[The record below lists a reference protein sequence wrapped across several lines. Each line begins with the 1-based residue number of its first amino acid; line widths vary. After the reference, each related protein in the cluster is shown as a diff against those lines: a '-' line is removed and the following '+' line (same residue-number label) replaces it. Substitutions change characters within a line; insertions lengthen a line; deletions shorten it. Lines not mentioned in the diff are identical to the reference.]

1 MTQPRSAGHLD
12 AAYFFRGI
20 GQPGGFLAVRGWFC
34 VLDQESLTLSA
45 ALWVEDT
52 VVQIRCHEPRPDV
65 AAANAAYS
73 ANSGFN
79 VIIPISLEAKPEL
92 EVIINFSAGQQQ
104 CGSLAGRIC
113 HPDLEIEQ
121 HSGSLSELRLKK
133 LRNLVLNERER
144 LSHTER
150 TTSMPVTGQIDPAFP
165 CNLECPLCLSEMARR
180 QGYTMPIMKEAELD
194 HILSAYGDYLVR
206 IWLSLWGEPLL
217 NKRLPELIAKCK
229 SREIWVL
236 ISSNMSV
243 PLTAAS
249 IDALV
254 MSGLDSIILSI
265 DGATQETYQT
275 YRRGGDL
282 ALVLGNVRRLVEA
295 KRRLGLRTPHLYWRY
310 LTFPWNRHEIE
321 MARDM
326 AGSLGVDEFGVE
338 PGVMTPDTHH
348 VLTPRNSTERS
359 RKQELE
365 ISALWHRHADE
376 RQSHHQYF
384 GCDYLYQSISIN
396 SNGLVHPCCYV
407 VSPEHAVGNAAQA
420 PDDLRNGSVMR
431 ASRKLLASF
440 TSPRPASE
448 QPGFDPC
455 LSCDVVHSTSGH
467 VNTQTSFEPM
477 YRHLLHGAPIR
488 W

>member
-52 VVQIRCHEPRPDV
+52 VVQIRCHEPRPAA

-165 CNLECPLCLSEMARR
+165 CNLECPLCLSEMVRR
-180 QGYTMPIMKEAELD
+180 QGIP
-194 HILSAYGDYLVR
+194 
-206 IWLSLWGEPLL
+206 
-217 NKRLPELIAKCK
+217 C
-229 SREIWVL
+229 
-236 ISSNMSV
+236 
-243 PLTAAS
+243 
-249 IDALV
+249 
-254 MSGLDSIILSI
+254 
-265 DGATQETYQT
+265 
-275 YRRGGDL
+275 
-282 ALVLGNVRRLVEA
+282 
-295 KRRLGLRTPHLYWRY
+295 
-310 LTFPWNRHEIE
+310 
-321 MARDM
+321 
-326 AGSLGVDEFGVE
+326 
-338 PGVMTPDTHH
+338 
-348 VLTPRNSTERS
+348 RS
-359 RKQELE
+359 
-365 ISALWHRHADE
+365 
-376 RQSHHQYF
+376 
-384 GCDYLYQSISIN
+384 
-396 SNGLVHPCCYV
+396 
-407 VSPEHAVGNAAQA
+407 
-420 PDDLRNGSVMR
+420 
-431 ASRKLLASF
+431 
-440 TSPRPASE
+440 
-448 QPGFDPC
+448 
-455 LSCDVVHSTSGH
+455 
-467 VNTQTSFEPM
+467 
-477 YRHLLHGAPIR
+477 
-488 W
+488 

>member
-1 MTQPRSAGHLD
+1 MTQFRSAGHLD
-12 AAYFFRGI
+12 AAFFFRGI

-34 VLDQESLTLSA
+34 VLDQENLALSA
-45 ALWVEDT
+45 ALRVEDT

-113 HPDLEIEQ
+113 HPGLEIEQ

-229 SREIWVL
+229 RRE
-236 ISSNMSV
+236 SV

-282 ALVLGNVRRLVEA
+282 ALVLGNVQRLVEA

-338 PGVMTPDTHH
+338 PGVMTPDTRH

-359 RKQELE
+359 RKQEPE
-365 ISALWHRHADE
+365 ISALWHRHAAE
-376 RQSHHQYF
+376 RHSHHQYF

-440 TSPRPASE
+440 TDPRSASE

>member
-1 MTQPRSAGHLD
+1 M
-12 AAYFFRGI
+12 
-20 GQPGGFLAVRGWFC
+20 
-34 VLDQESLTLSA
+34 LDQENLTLSA
-45 ALWVEDT
+45 ALRVEDT

-180 QGYTMPIMKEAELD
+180 QGYTMPIMKEAKLD

-321 MARDM
+321 MARDK

-338 PGVMTPDTHH
+338 PGVMTPDTRH

-359 RKQELE
+359 RKQEPE

-376 RQSHHQYF
+376 RQSHHPYF

-396 SNGLVHPCCYV
+396 SNGLGPV
-407 VSPEHAVGNAAQA
+407 VNWLILAGGREPHVGWW
-420 PDDLRNGSVMR
+420 D
-431 ASRKLLASF
+431 
-440 TSPRPASE
+440 
-448 QPGFDPC
+448 
-455 LSCDVVHSTSGH
+455 
-467 VNTQTSFEPM
+467 
-477 YRHLLHGAPIR
+477 

>member
-52 VVQIRCHEPRPDV
+52 VVQFRCHEPRPDV
-65 AAANAAYS
+65 DAANAAYS
-73 ANSGFN
+73 VNSGFN

-121 HSGSLSELRLKK
+121 HSGSLSALRLKK

-150 TTSMPVTGQIDPAFP
+150 TTSMQVTGQIDPAFP
-165 CNLECPLCLSEMARR
+165 CNLECPLCLSEMVRR

-217 NKRLPELIAKCK
+217 NRRLPELIAKCK

-243 PLTAAS
+243 RLKDAA
-249 IDALV
+249 IEALV
-254 MSGLDSIILSI
+254 RSGLDAIILSI
-265 DGATQETYQT
+265 DGATQETYQE

-282 ALVLGNVRRLVEA
+282 ALVLDNVRRLVET
-295 KRRLGLRTPHLYWRY
+295 KRRLDLPTPHLYWRY
-310 LTFPWNRHEIE
+310 LDFPWNRHEI
-321 MARDM
+321 AL
-326 AGSLGVDEFGVE
+326 AGKLADELGVDEFGVE
-338 PGVMTPDTHH
+338 PSVMTPEVEHA
-348 VLTPRNSTERS
+348 LTPRKPHEHR
-359 RKQELE
+359 RKQNAG
-365 ISALWHRHADE
+365 ISATWQRFADE
-376 RQSHHQYF
+376 RVSQHKYF

-440 TSPRPASE
+440 TDPRSASE

>member
-52 VVQIRCHEPRPDV
+52 VVQFRCHEPRPDV
-65 AAANAAYS
+65 DAANAAYS
-73 ANSGFN
+73 VNSGFN

-229 SREIWVL
+229 RREIWVL

-282 ALVLGNVRRLVEA
+282 ALVLGNVQRLVEA

-338 PGVMTPDTHH
+338 PGVMTPDTRH

-359 RKQELE
+359 RKQEPE
-365 ISALWHRHADE
+365 ISALWHRHAAE
-376 RQSHHQYF
+376 RHSHHQYF

-455 LSCDVVHSTSGH
+455 LSCDVVHSASGH